1 MKNVLKALAALSLGL
16 ALVACKKENA
26 PEVAPVY
33 TLEAGTFN
41 DDLVA
46 TITVKADKVAAAD
59 VQVALSLTEETTF
72 PENSL
77 ELPENLTV
85 KAGEMSAQVDLKI
98 VTVPDEG
105 GDYKAV
111 VAAKVGEKEL
121 TAVTVNYTKVPE
133 LRFERVWGL
142 YNSGSDADWFKNIT
156 ADGAGVAATTD
167 RNIAIDDDYIY
178 LAKSSAYPQIFAIDR
193 TDPSKVKKLDITG
206 VAGGTHAVSCVR
218 VVKNTDSSINGGKD
232 ILLFSNLKGDYQLKV
247 YAYLNGIDKAPVQVL
262 EWQWDNWAGASCWR
276 RYGDKF
282 TVTGTWQKGALWFQG
297 QSDGKAVY
305 FPLKGGIEK
314 DKCVD
319 KAGEVSH
326 VIDASAN
333 TIKDIAVY
341 PGQEATVLVT
351 SWSKAA
357 FWTNSGSKNANNWI
371 TWTEGDA
378 MPSLKN
384 TYGYQFFTF
393 KDKKYIAYTLLEST
407 KKSRVQIM
415 EDNGNFKTSLEAKA
429 GLMEA
434 PLQNASDYAAA
445 SPAEGGNNG
454 DCAVRVIDE
463 EVYIAS
469 MHQDVGLSLF
479 KMYMK

>member
-1 MKNVLKALAALSLGL
+1 MKHLFKTLAALSMGL
-16 ALVACKKENA
+16 ALVACKKD
-26 PEVAPVY
+26 PVPVPPVY
-33 TLEAGTFN
+33 TLEAGSFSE
-41 DDLVA
+41 DLVA
-46 TITVKADKVAAAD
+46 TITVSADKAAAAD
-59 VQVALSLTEETTF
+59 VEVALSLTEETTF
-72 PENSL
+72 PEGSL
-77 ELPENLTV
+77 ELPESLTIP
-85 KAGEMSAQVDLKI
+85 AGETSAQADLKI
-98 VTVPDEG
+98 VTLPEFS

-111 VAAKVGEKEL
+111 VTAKVNDADLTPVTVDFSKEPEL
-121 TAVTVNYTKVPE
+121 T
-133 LRFERVWGL
+133 FERVWGL
-142 YNSGSDADWFKNIT
+142 YNSAAEANWFAGIT
-156 ADGAGVAATTD
+156 VDGAGMAATTD
-167 RNIAIDDDYIY
+167 RNIAMDDEYIY
-178 LAKSSAYPQIFAIDR
+178 LAKSSQYPQIFAIDR
-193 TDPSKVKKLDITG
+193 TDPTKVKKLDITG
-206 VAGGTHAVSCVR
+206 IAGGTHAISCVR
-218 VVKNTDSSINGGKD
+218 VVKNTDASINGGKD
-232 ILLFSNLKGDYQLKV
+232 ILLVSNLKGDYQLKV
-247 YAYLNGIDKAPVQVL
+247 YAYINGIDKAPVQVL

-282 TVTGTWQKGALWFQG
+282 TVTGTWQSGALWFQG
-297 QSDGKAVY
+297 QSDGKALY

-319 KAGEVSH
+319 KTGEVSH

-357 FWTNSGSKNANNWI
+357 FWTNSGSKNGNNWI
-371 TWTEGDA
+371 TWNEGDL

-384 TYGYQFFTF
+384 SYGYKFFEF
-393 KDKKYIAYTLLEST
+393 GGKKYIAYTLLEST

-454 DCAVRVIDE
+454 DCSVRVIGE
-463 EVYIAS
+463 EVYIAA